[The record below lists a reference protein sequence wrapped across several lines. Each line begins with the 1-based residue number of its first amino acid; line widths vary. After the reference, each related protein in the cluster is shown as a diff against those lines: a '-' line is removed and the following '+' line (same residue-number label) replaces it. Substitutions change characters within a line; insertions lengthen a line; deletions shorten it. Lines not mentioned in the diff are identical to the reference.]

1 VLLDDAAYHG
11 KWYSNAMKSTIDRA
25 GRVVIPKPIR
35 EAAGLK
41 PGSPL
46 KIEYRDGR
54 VEIERKSPKARL
66 VRKGG
71 VLVASIPG
79 APKMSVE
86 QTNEWIR
93 KSRDR
98 EM

>member
-1 VLLDDAAYHG
+1 MPL
-11 KWYSNAMKSTIDRA
+11 KWYSDGMNITIDHA

-35 EAAGLK
+35 DAAGLK

-46 KIEYRDGR
+46 QIQYRDGR
-54 VEIERKSPKARL
+54 IEIEPKSPPARL
-66 VRKGG
+66 IRKGG
-71 VLVASIPG
+71 VVVASIPG

-86 QTNEWIR
+86 ETNEWIR

-98 EM
+98 EI

>member
-1 VLLDDAAYHG
+1 
-11 KWYSNAMKSTIDRA
+11 MKSTIDRA

-35 EAAGLK
+35 EAAGFK

-46 KIEYRDGR
+46 KIEYRDGK
-54 VEIERKSPKARL
+54 VEIERKSPPVRL

-79 APKMSVE
+79 VPKMSVE
-86 QTNEWIR
+86 QANEWIR

-98 EM
+98 EV

>member
-1 VLLDDAAYHG
+1 
-11 KWYSNAMKSTIDRA
+11 METTIDGA

-41 PGSPL
+41 PGTGL
-46 KIEYRDGR
+46 RIDYRDGKI
-54 VEIERKSPKARL
+54 EIERKSLKSRL
-66 VRKGG
+66 VRKGS
-71 VLVASIPG
+71 VLLVSTPG

-86 QTNEWIR
+86 ETNEWIR

-98 EM
+98 EI